1 MRLAWPPPWHLTAS
15 ALLCVIALALANLT
29 PAGWQ
34 QRASIPAAVLV
45 ALVSGHLVV
54 LSAYPAHGLDMKRR
68 AVLIILASAL
78 LAGILSVLLTATP
91 RGLQPSS
98 LATTLS
104 LLSLLLAAVA
114 YGRWSAQPRKRRFRF
129 LSRRGMRPAGARPSG
144 RRAAYCVVIAFL
156 AAAIALLSG
165 LVHIPEMSEGS
176 GADLGSEGVSLQAAS
191 PQDSGIDESPAPPE
205 EKSEMSDVAGE
216 SVVVAAGG
224 GGSAATAGPSG
235 GSSASAKGSSAAG
248 GSSSSAGSTG
258 ATGSTQTAEKKAAS
272 TAAAVAASKP
282 EKTATAT
289 ENAPASSVSAGA
301 AVSPQKAE
309 ERPKDQSAVNS
320 SANIGQVTI
329 NPSSVSTEGNQPP
342 IIKSLAPDKASPQEQ
357 GVPVFWR
364 VEAEDEAG
372 DKTVYQFLVNGA
384 VARKWSKSATW
395 SWSTAGLPAGE
406 YLITVL
412 ARDEKH
418 AAEDSFDSKMNAT
431 FYVKAAN
438 QPPSV
443 LELKADRPSPQ
454 SIGSKITWTAL
465 ASDPDGDGI
474 FYKFAKNGVGVT
486 DWSGSEFWTWDTT
499 SEKSGEYVISVLVRD
514 GKHSSEKSSDGSLES
529 RFTLTASNK
538 PPAVTELQAQPSGPY
553 AAGDVITWIC
563 KAADPEE
570 DKILYKFL
578 VNGRVAQDWS
588 ESASWSWD
596 TAGQPA
602 AEYTITALA
611 RDGKHAGP
619 DSSDS
624 SKAASVTLSRPAS
637 ASAANSSNRAPALF
651 SLRPDKSSPQ
661 VQGETIVWTAEA
673 KDEDADKIFYKFQL
687 NGRDMNRWSES
698 ASWKW
703 STSGLAD
710 GDYRIR
716 VLIRDGNH
724 APESSY
730 DGSLD
735 SKFTLISEIDRQID
749 ELMKKRSGKVL

>member
-176 GADLGSEGVSLQAAS
+176 GADPGSEGVSLQAAS

-216 SVVVAAGG
+216 SAAMAAGG

-272 TAAAVAASKP
+272 TATAVAASKP
-282 EKTATAT
+282 EKTATAA
-289 ENAPASSVSAGA
+289 ENASASNVSAGA
-301 AVSPQKAE
+301 AAPPQKAE

-364 VEAEDEAG
+364 LRLRTRRET
-372 DKTVYQFLVNGA
+372 K
-384 VARKWSKSATW
+384 RSIS
-395 SWSTAGLPAGE
+395 SWSTALLPG
-406 YLITVL
+406 
-412 ARDEKH
+412 
-418 AAEDSFDSKMNAT
+418 NG
-431 FYVKAAN
+431 
-438 QPPSV
+438 
-443 LELKADRPSPQ
+443 PSPQ
-454 SIGSKITWTAL
+454 HGA
-465 ASDPDGDGI
+465 G
-474 FYKFAKNGVGVT
+474 
-486 DWSGSEFWTWDTT
+486 
-499 SEKSGEYVISVLVRD
+499 R
-514 GKHSSEKSSDGSLES
+514 
-529 RFTLTASNK
+529 
-538 PPAVTELQAQPSGPY
+538 PPACL
-553 AAGDVITWIC
+553 
-563 KAADPEE
+563 
-570 DKILYKFL
+570 
-578 VNGRVAQDWS
+578 R
-588 ESASWSWD
+588 ES
-596 TAGQPA
+596 T
-602 AEYTITALA
+602 
-611 RDGKHAGP
+611 
-619 DSSDS
+619 
-624 SKAASVTLSRPAS
+624 
-637 ASAANSSNRAPALF
+637 
-651 SLRPDKSSPQ
+651 
-661 VQGETIVWTAEA
+661 
-673 KDEDADKIFYKFQL
+673 
-687 NGRDMNRWSES
+687 
-698 ASWKW
+698 
-703 STSGLAD
+703 
-710 GDYRIR
+710 
-716 VLIRDGNH
+716 
-724 APESSY
+724 
-730 DGSLD
+730 
-735 SKFTLISEIDRQID
+735 
-749 ELMKKRSGKVL
+749 

>member
-176 GADLGSEGVSLQAAS
+176 GADPGSEGVSLQAAS

-216 SVVVAAGG
+216 SAAMAAGG

-272 TAAAVAASKP
+272 TATAVAASKP
-282 EKTATAT
+282 EKTATAA
-289 ENAPASSVSAGA
+289 ENASASNVSAGA
-301 AVSPQKAE
+301 AASPQKAE

-465 ASDPDGDGI
+465 ASDPDGDSI
-474 FYKFAKNGVGVT
+474 YYKFAKNGVDVS

-514 GKHSSEKSSDGSLES
+514 GKHSSEKSSDGSLDS
-529 RFTLTASNK
+529 KFTLTVSNK
-538 PPAVTELQAQPSGPY
+538 PPTITELEAQPSGPY
-553 AAGDVITWIC
+553 SAGDVITWIC

-578 VNGRVAQDWS
+578 VGSRVAQDWS
-588 ESASWSWD
+588 ESANWSWD
-596 TAGQPA
+596 TAGQPP
-602 AEYTITALA
+602 AEYTITASV

-624 SKAASVTLSRPAS
+624 SKAASVKLSRPAS
-637 ASAANSSNRAPALF
+637 SSAANSSNRAPVLI
-651 SLRPDKSSPQ
+651 SLQPDKGSPQ

-673 KDEDADKIFYKFQL
+673 KDDDADTILYKFQL
-687 NGRDMNRWSES
+687 NGRDMTRWSES
-698 ASWKW
+698 PSWRW
-703 STSGLAD
+703 STRGLAD
-710 GDYRIR
+710 GGYRVR
-716 VLIRDGNH
+716 VLVRDGNH

-735 SKFTLISEIDRQID
+735 TQFTLISEIDQQID
-749 ELMKKRSGKVL
+749 ELMKKRSAKAL

>member
-176 GADLGSEGVSLQAAS
+176 GADPGSEGVSLQAAS

-205 EKSEMSDVAGE
+205 EKSEMSDATGE

-248 GSSSSAGSTG
+248 GSSGGGSGSAASGGEGSGSTA

-282 EKTATAT
+282 EKTATAA
-289 ENAPASSVSAGA
+289 ENASASNVSAGA
-301 AVSPQKAE
+301 AAPPQKAE

-395 SWSTAGLPAGE
+395 SWSTAGLPAGD
-406 YLITVL
+406 YMITVWPG
-412 ARDEKH
+412 
-418 AAEDSFDSKMNAT
+418 M
-431 FYVKAAN
+431 
-438 QPPSV
+438 
-443 LELKADRPSPQ
+443 
-454 SIGSKITWTAL
+454 
-465 ASDPDGDGI
+465 
-474 FYKFAKNGVGVT
+474 
-486 DWSGSEFWTWDTT
+486 
-499 SEKSGEYVISVLVRD
+499 KSMLQRT
-514 GKHSSEKSSDGSLES
+514 H
-529 RFTLTASNK
+529 LTA
-538 PPAVTELQAQPSGPY
+538 
-553 AAGDVITWIC
+553 
-563 KAADPEE
+563 
-570 DKILYKFL
+570 
-578 VNGRVAQDWS
+578 R
-588 ESASWSWD
+588 
-596 TAGQPA
+596 
-602 AEYTITALA
+602 
-611 RDGKHAGP
+611 
-619 DSSDS
+619 
-624 SKAASVTLSRPAS
+624 
-637 ASAANSSNRAPALF
+637 
-651 SLRPDKSSPQ
+651 
-661 VQGETIVWTAEA
+661 
-673 KDEDADKIFYKFQL
+673 
-687 NGRDMNRWSES
+687 
-698 ASWKW
+698 
-703 STSGLAD
+703 
-710 GDYRIR
+710 
-716 VLIRDGNH
+716 
-724 APESSY
+724 
-730 DGSLD
+730 
-735 SKFTLISEIDRQID
+735 
-749 ELMKKRSGKVL
+749 